1 MPVPRG
7 VGLVLL
13 ILVLRDRIVTA
24 ILLLKGYSAKQVL
37 FGDAPH
43 RLLWVEEKREE
54 RKRKWRRFF
63 GRE

>member
-1 MPVPRG
+1 
-7 VGLVLL
+7 
-13 ILVLRDRIVTA
+13 
-24 ILLLKGYSAKQVL
+24 LLKGYSAKQVL